1 MKQLNNSERLVKHL
15 EERHVVGKKESQ
27 IILNY
32 RAKDLTSVL
41 HGGRYYALSYRI
53 YMTNM
58 TYSLIYFP

>member
-41 HGGRYYALSYRI
+41 HGGRYYALSYIRFI
-53 YMTNM
+53 
-58 TYSLIYFP
+58 